1 MLLSV
6 FGGVTVVAE
15 ELSFA
20 LPSIYF
26 DIEGFEYGAKSD
38 KIQVSSSNGYFTINE
53 LDVFVED
60 CNGKTI
66 DEIGVGK
73 WFSIVVRF
81 TPKAHYDFSL
91 LSKANVSS
99 NLGNANEFY
108 EEDGSYYAEFKVKG
122 FLPPYEKIE
131 FTVEGYEVGNLPENI
146 VLICGDNGIEVV
158 SVNIYDVTDY
168 FNGIKD
174 SSRLKEVEKIEEGR
188 KYFMGICFRLPEG
201 YIARNMPYE
210 AKILRV
216 NSEEV
221 LPYNQEV
228 SDYTDLDGSCVFM
241 IAYILPEISE
251 EEIVKTVEG
260 DVDGDGTVTVAD
272 ALSALR
278 TAAGIGDEV
287 SDIVLKKAVVKAVKG
302 DLDGDG
308 KVTVADALAI
318 LRIAAGLK

>member
-1 MLLSV
+1 M
-6 FGGVTVVAE
+6 
-15 ELSFA
+15 
-20 LPSIYF
+20 
-26 DIEGFEYGAKSD
+26 
-38 KIQVSSSNGYFTINE
+38 
-53 LDVFVED
+53 ED

-99 NLGNANEFY
+99 NLGNANELY

-122 FLPPYEKIE
+122 FLQPYEKIE

-146 VLICGDNGIEVV
+146 VLICGDNGIEVL
-158 SVNIYDVTDY
+158 SVDIYDVTDY

-174 SSRLKEVEKIEEGR
+174 PYPLKEVEKIEEGR
-188 KYFMGICFRLPEG
+188 KYFMGVCFRLPEG
-201 YIARNMPYE
+201 YTAENMPYE

-228 SDYTDLDGSCVFM
+228 SYYTDSDGSYVFM
-241 IAYILPEISE
+241 IAYVIPEISE

-260 DVDGDGTVTVAD
+260 DVDGDGVVTVSD

-278 TAAGIGDEV
+278 TAAGM
-287 SDIVLKKAVVKAVKG
+287 SDDVAAYTLKRAAVEPVKG
-302 DLDGDG
+302 DMDGDG
-308 KVTVADALAI
+308 AVTVADALAI
-318 LRIAAGLK
+318 LRIAAGV